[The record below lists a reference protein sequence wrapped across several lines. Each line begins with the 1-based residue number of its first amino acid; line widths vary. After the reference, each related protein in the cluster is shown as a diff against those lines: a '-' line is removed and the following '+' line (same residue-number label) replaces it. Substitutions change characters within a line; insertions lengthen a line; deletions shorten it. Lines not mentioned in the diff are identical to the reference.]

1 MQDNKFDECVGS
13 RQQFSA
19 LVFMCV
25 IVSFIGFCVENI
37 WISFF
42 YRYMDNR
49 NMILPFL
56 FGYGLGMMAIFLMFG
71 TPQKPRIF
79 RKRLSFRRK
88 WAGVIYFYIMVCIFV
103 SIGEIALGTL
113 VEEVCNVTWWEYTTL
128 PLHIT
133 KFTSVPT
140 TFGFGALMTLF
151 MYFVFPSV
159 YHRFLRIK
167 SRMLFILSILLIII
181 LTLDIIHTGYIMYTT
196 ENFFIIWRIDF

>member
-1 MQDNKFDECVGS
+1 
-13 RQQFSA
+13 
-19 LVFMCV
+19 
-25 IVSFIGFCVENI
+25 
-37 WISFF
+37 
-42 YRYMDNR
+42 MDNR